1 MVLLNT
7 CIVVRAP
14 DFLIIIDIMHLS
26 EGILFHKSAQADQK
40 KFLSAYQTME
50 VVVNKW
56 DNNIIPIN
64 ELGSICEVLAAEY

>member
-1 MVLLNT
+1 
-7 CIVVRAP
+7 
-14 DFLIIIDIMHLS
+14 MHLS